1 MPALTDPKRRALGKG
16 LESLLPSRPAA
27 PATVPAITAV
37 AEPTGKPLEIPL
49 DQIER
54 NPFQT
59 RTRFDEAQLTELTQ
73 SISSSGVG
81 QPIVVSPLTSPSGHV
96 KDQLITID
104 PRRPVRRTPV

>member
-16 LESLLPSRPAA
+16 LESLLPSRPPA
-27 PATVPAITAV
+27 PATVPVITAV

-59 RTRFDEAQLTELTQ
+59 RTRFDEAQLAELTQ
-73 SISSSGVG
+73 SIAASGVV
-81 QPIVVSPLTSPSGHV
+81 QPIVVRPLGSPSGQV
-96 KDQLITID
+96 RYQLITGE
-104 PRRPVRRTPV
+104 RRWIASGK